1 MKKAMWHQYVFI
13 DIDIDIDA
21 LLFACY
27 LIDITLKIITNN
39 IWRNIVSSK

>member
-13 DIDIDIDA
+13 DIDA

-27 LIDITLKIITNN
+27 FIDITLKIITNN